1 MSSFDKWGSMDF
13 KMELREKNHIFS
25 LWNIRAGDFD
35 NTLPINS
42 DEEPFIYQASNV
54 KKKCNFSKSPGYIR
68 KIPLNPP
75 LQKGEAVGMPQL
87 IEKLRKNLISYW
99 QTFIY

>member
-1 MSSFDKWGSMDF
+1 MPSFDKWGSMDF

-35 NTLPINS
+35 NTLPVNF

-54 KKKCNFSKSPGYIR
+54 KKKFDKFAALKSEYFSHY
-68 KIPLNPP
+68 
-75 LQKGEAVGMPQL
+75 
-87 IEKLRKNLISYW
+87 NLAKTLPFFVIN
-99 QTFIY
+99 Q

>member
-1 MSSFDKWGSMDF
+1 MPSFDKWGSMDF

-35 NTLPINS
+35 NTLPVNF

-54 KKKCNFSKSPGYIR
+54 KKKFDKLFDKLLTDMCLLVKNKRFLYLFKYQQHHLIHENF
-68 KIPLNPP
+68 
-75 LQKGEAVGMPQL
+75 
-87 IEKLRKNLISYW
+87 
-99 QTFIY
+99 